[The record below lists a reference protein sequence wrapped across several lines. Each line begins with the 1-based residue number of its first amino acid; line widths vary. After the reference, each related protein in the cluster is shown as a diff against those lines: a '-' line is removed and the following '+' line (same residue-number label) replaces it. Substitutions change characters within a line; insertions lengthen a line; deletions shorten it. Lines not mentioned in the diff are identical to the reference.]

1 MQRYQLARADR
12 ETEIMTQSEFNQK
25 FDLGLLQYQTMDAS
39 KCERFGELIQG
50 FVGVK
55 EGNSTDIFPFSGI
68 ASQIP
73 KIKALIWENF
83 SKIILASDFVGV
95 SFVQHYIHYT

>member
-1 MQRYQLARADR
+1 
-12 ETEIMTQSEFNQK
+12 MTQSEFNQK

-55 EGNSTDIFPFSGI
+55 EGNSTDILAFSEISGH
-68 ASQIP
+68 IP
-73 KIKALIWENF
+73 ETLI
-83 SKIILASDFVGV
+83 
-95 SFVQHYIHYT
+95 